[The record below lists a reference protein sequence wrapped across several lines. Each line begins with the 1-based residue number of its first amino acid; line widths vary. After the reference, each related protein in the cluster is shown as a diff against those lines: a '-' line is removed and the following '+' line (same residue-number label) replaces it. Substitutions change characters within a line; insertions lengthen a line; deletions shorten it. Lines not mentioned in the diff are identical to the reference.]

1 MTNPIVSLR
10 HLGRIVRAPAAELT
24 TFSRGTRSFGTRST
38 LLAESGQKSIDRNEL
53 KPERNEYSKSGTDN
67 EVAGHPSAFDPSKT
81 SPESE
86 MEATGEETAR
96 EGKSSNPLN
105 VSPGNKDVSQARDPQ
120 EGGPDSSTTRSASLR
135 GAAPKN
141 KQVNKPH

>member
-1 MTNPIVSLR
+1 MTNPITSLR
-10 HLGRIVRAPAAELT
+10 HLGRIVHAPTAEFTTLPRA
-24 TFSRGTRSFGTRST
+24 TRSFGTRST
-38 LLAESGQKSIDRNEL
+38 LFAEPGQKSIDRNEL

-67 EVAGHPSAFDPSKT
+67 EVAGHPSAFDPTKT

-105 VSPGNKDVSQARDPQ
+105 VSPGNQEVSKARDPK
-120 EGGPDSSTTRSASLR
+120 EGGADASTTRSASSR
-135 GAAPKN
+135 GAPRKN
-141 KQVNKPH
+141 KPVNKPH